1 MATLEKIPE
10 ETARAFVDKVGID
23 ALLHLIQI
31 KVAIDGTDG
40 EKANL
45 VGDPTENNILT
56 ADSDG
61 DLQDSGVAL
70 PDGDIVGTTDTQTL
84 SAKTLTTPTVA
95 DLTNMTHDHTDDAGG
110 GEITVGEAETQD
122 DAAASESHSITDPAD
137 TPADADALRDDLVTN
152 ALSEIASALDALGAE
167 FNTKFN
173 DLLDKLQAAGLME

>member
-1 MATLEKIPE
+1 MAKLEEIPDE
-10 ETARAFVDKVGID
+10 IATVLSDKVGMEF
-23 ALLHLIQI
+23 LMHFLKI
-31 KVAIDGTDG
+31 KVAIDDTDG

-56 ADSDG
+56 VDSGG

-110 GEITVGEAETQD
+110 GAITVGEAETQD
-122 DAAASESHSITDPAD
+122 DAAASESHSITDPGDA
-137 TPADADALRDDLVTN
+137 PADADALRDDLVAN